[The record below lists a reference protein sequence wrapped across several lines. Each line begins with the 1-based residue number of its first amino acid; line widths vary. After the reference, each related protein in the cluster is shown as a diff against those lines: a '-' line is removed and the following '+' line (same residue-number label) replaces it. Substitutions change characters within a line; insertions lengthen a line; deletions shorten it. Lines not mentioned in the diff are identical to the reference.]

1 MNGKTYELFRF
12 THPDGSAK
20 EWGYAEMGTGS
31 GLFEVRWGK
40 AGQLVQNQIGLTRA
54 IVHQRRTEKM
64 NKGYQPVGRRLI
76 NTQGAVSPLP
86 RIQPSAPERPPAPQP
101 PPKKPTKFAIDIAA
115 LLGGDEDGF
124 YF

>member
-20 EWGYAEMGTGS
+20 EWGYAEMGTGA
-31 GLFEVRWGK
+31 GRYEVRWGK
-40 AGQLVQNQIGLTRA
+40 AGHLVQHQDGLSRA
-54 IVHQRRTEKM
+54 IIQQREAEKLR
-64 NKGYQPVGRRLI
+64 KGYQSVGPRRI
-76 NTQGAVSPLP
+76 NSTGAVNSLP
-86 RIQPSAPERPPAPQP
+86 HPEPPAPPRQP
-101 PPKKPTKFAIDIAA
+101 ASQPAIDITA

>member
-1 MNGKTYELFRF
+1 MTTRTYELFRF

-40 AGQLVQNQIGLTRA
+40 AGQLVQSQPGLTRA
-54 IVHQRRTEKM
+54 IIHQRRDEKM
-64 NKGYQPVGRRLI
+64 KKGYQPVGRRLI
-76 NTQGAVSPLP
+76 NTEGAVSPLP
-86 RIQPSAPERPPAPQP
+86 RIQPASERPAAPPP
-101 PPKKPTKFAIDIAA
+101 PPKKPRKFAIDISA

>member
-40 AGQLVQNQIGLTRA
+40 AGHLVQNQVGLTRA
-54 IVHQRRTEKM
+54 IVHQRRDAKM
-64 NKGYQPVGRRLI
+64 KKGYQPVGRRLI
-76 NTQGAVSPLP
+76 DTQGAVSPLP
-86 RIQPSAPERPPAPQP
+86 RIQPASERPPVP
-101 PPKKPTKFAIDIAA
+101 PPAPKKPPKSAIDLAA
-115 LLGGDEDGF
+115 LLGGDEDGC

>member
-1 MNGKTYELFRF
+1 M
-12 THPDGSAK
+12 
-20 EWGYAEMGTGS
+20 
-31 GLFEVRWGK
+31 
-40 AGQLVQNQIGLTRA
+40 QNQIGLTRA

-86 RIQPSAPERPPAPQP
+86 RSQPSAPERPPAPQP
-101 PPKKPTKFAIDIAA
+101 PPKKPTKSAIDIAA

-124 YF
+124 YFYSTLAIFAAGRRPRN

>member
-40 AGQLVQNQIGLTRA
+40 AGQLVQNQVGLTRA
-54 IVHQRRTEKM
+54 IVHKRRDEKM

-76 NTQGAVSPLP
+76 DTQGAVSPLP
-86 RIQPSAPERPPAPQP
+86 RIQPPASEPPPAPL
-101 PPKKPTKFAIDIAA
+101 PKKPRKSAIDIAA

>member
-1 MNGKTYELFRF
+1 MNGRTFELFRF

-20 EWGYAEMGTGS
+20 EWGYAEMSPGS

-40 AGQLVQNQIGLTRA
+40 AGHLVAKQVGLTRA
-54 IVHQRRTEKM
+54 IIHQRRDQKM
-64 NKGYQPVGRRLI
+64 KKGYQPVGRRLI
-76 NTQGAVSPLP
+76 DPHGAVSPLP
-86 RIQPSAPERPPAPQP
+86 RIAPPTPERQPTPPP
-101 PPKKPTKFAIDIAA
+101 PPKKPRKSAIDIAA

>member
-12 THPDGSAK
+12 THLDGSAK

-40 AGQLVQNQIGLTRA
+40 AGQLVQNQVGLTRA
-54 IVHQRRTEKM
+54 IIHKRRDEKM
-64 NKGYQPVGRRLI
+64 NKGYQPVWRRLI
-76 NTQGAVSPLP
+76 NTEGAVSPLP
-86 RIQPSAPERPPAPQP
+86 RIQPVSERPSAPPPL
-101 PPKKPTKFAIDIAA
+101 PKKPQKSAIDIAA

>member
-1 MNGKTYELFRF
+1 MTTKTYELFRF

-20 EWGYAEMGTGS
+20 EWGYAEMSTGS

-40 AGQLVQNQIGLTRA
+40 AGQLVQGQVGLTRA
-54 IVHQRRTEKM
+54 IIQKRRDEKM

-76 NTQGAVSPLP
+76 TAEGEVRPLP
-86 RIQPSAPERPPAPQP
+86 RSQP
-101 PPKKPTKFAIDIAA
+101 PDPLRPTAPKKPKKPAIDIAA
-115 LLGGDEDGF
+115 LLGRDDDGF

>member
-1 MNGKTYELFRF
+1 VNGKTYELFRF

-20 EWGYAEMGTGS
+20 EWGYAEMGTGA
-31 GLFEVRWGK
+31 GLYEVRWGR
-40 AGQLVQNQIGLTRA
+40 AGHLVQHQLGLSRA
-54 IVHQRRTEKM
+54 TIHKRRAEKM

-76 NTQGAVSPLP
+76 DSVGEVRPLP
-86 RIQPSAPERPPAPQP
+86 RIQPPAPQRP
-101 PPKKPTKFAIDIAA
+101 PVPQSPPKKPRKPAIDIAA

>member
-40 AGQLVQNQIGLTRA
+40 AGQLVQSQPGLTRA
-54 IVHQRRTEKM
+54 IIHQRRTEKM

-76 NTQGAVSPLP
+76 NTEGEVRHLP
-86 RIQPSAPERPPAPQP
+86 RIQSASEHQPAPPP
-101 PPKKPTKFAIDIAA
+101 PPKKPQKSAIDIAA